1 MDIQAVFFDMGGTI
15 ETFWYTPELRL
26 RATPELRR
34 MLNHAGLDLGINDQ
48 ELCDVINSGW
58 ERYHKESIETMQE
71 QSPSKVWSEYIFPE
85 FHLDLEKL
93 SNISEALMVALE
105 LNFFRR
111 EMRPEVPGGPGE
123 DPINGY
129 ANGSDQQ
136 RLQSRPGAAEPE
148 DLWIV
153 GLFQSPG
160 PIQPVWE
167 KET

>member
-34 MLNHAGLDLGINDQ
+34 MLTHAGLDLRINDQ
-48 ELCDVINSGW
+48 ELYDVINSGW
-58 ERYHKESIETMQE
+58 ERYHKESIESMQE
-71 QSPSKVWSEYIFPE
+71 QSPFKVWSEYIFPE
-85 FHLDLEKL
+85 FHLDPEKL
-93 SNISEALMVALE
+93 SNVSEALMVALE
-105 LNFFRR
+105 LNFFQR
-111 EMRPEVPGGPGE
+111 EMRPEVPEVLEKIQTTGMRMGL
-123 DPINGY
+123 ISNVC
-129 ANGSDQQ
+129 SH
-136 RLQSRPGAAEPE
+136 RPGAAEPAGI
-148 DLWIV
+148 WIV